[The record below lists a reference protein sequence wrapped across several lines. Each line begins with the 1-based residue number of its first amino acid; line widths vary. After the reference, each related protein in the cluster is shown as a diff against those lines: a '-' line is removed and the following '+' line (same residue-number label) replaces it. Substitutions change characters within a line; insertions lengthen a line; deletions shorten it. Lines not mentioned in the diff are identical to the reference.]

1 MSPTLRTLRC
11 VVCGADAALA
21 HRTKCP
27 SCGGILDARYDGS
40 PEAWRAAFVAAVR
53 DATPGMWR
61 WRATLPVP
69 RHGTPVQLGEG
80 DTPLIAAERP
90 DAWGAVPGLRFKCET
105 ANPTGSFKDR
115 PASVALSMARAWGV
129 PGVVTASSG
138 NAGASVAAYAARA
151 GLPSVVL
158 VPDDLPAGK
167 ASQIALYGPI
177 LIAVRG
183 HFSRAYDLALDWA
196 ERSGWY
202 DVTSTLLSAF
212 PTECN
217 KTVAY
222 ELWRQ
227 APRVPDW
234 ILIPVS
240 SGPLL
245 VGIAKGFAELRHAGL
260 VDREPRLVAVQA
272 AGCAP
277 IAAAYDA
284 GRDEVD
290 AWGDPETVASGIRDP
305 LQGYAD
311 DGTRTLEIARR
322 SGGSALAVDD
332 DAILDAAEAMARYEG
347 VAAEPTG
354 AVAVAGAR
362 RMIADGRIGREDT
375 VVCLVT
381 GHGLKDP
388 AAYLDRS
395 ADPIP
400 IDPEPAALTAALA
413 TVGVLT

>member
-1 MSPTLRTLRC
+1 M
-11 VVCGADAALA
+11 
-21 HRTKCP
+21 
-27 SCGGILDARYDGS
+27 
-40 PEAWRAAFVAAVR
+40 
-53 DATPGMWR
+53 
-61 WRATLPVP
+61 PVP
-69 RHGTPVQLGEG
+69 HHVNPVQLGEG
-80 DTPLIAAERP
+80 DTPLVAAERP
-90 DAWGAVPGLRFKCET
+90 EAWGAVPGLRFKCET

-115 PASVALSMARAWGV
+115 PASVALSMARSWGV

-158 VPDDLPAGK
+158 VPDDLPVGK
-167 ASQIALYGPI
+167 ASQIALYGPT

-183 HFSRAYDLALDWA
+183 HFSRAYDLALGWA

-212 PTECN
+212 PTEGN

-234 ILIPVS
+234 ILVPVS

-245 VGIAKGFAELRHAGL
+245 VGIAKGFAELRRAGL
-260 VDREPRLVAVQA
+260 IDREPRLVAVQA

-277 IAAAYDA
+277 IAAAYDD
-284 GRDEVD
+284 GRDDVR
-290 AWGDPETVASGIRDP
+290 AWGEPSTVASGIRDP

-311 DGTRTLEIARR
+311 DGTRTLETARNT
-322 SGGSALAVDD
+322 GGMALAVDD
-332 DAILDAAEAMARYEG
+332 HAILDAADAMARHEG

-354 AVAVAGAR
+354 AVAVAGAL
-362 RMIADGRIGREDT
+362 RMIADRRIAPDHE

-388 AAYLDRS
+388 AAYVGRTAEPYRIEPD
-395 ADPIP
+395 
-400 IDPEPAALTAALA
+400 PAALTDALA
-413 TVGVLT
+413 SLGVQS